1 MQDIYLK
8 KYCLF
13 KKEQINL
20 FDFLAI
26 SPINLYNDNYNS
38 IYKEFE
44 KQKIIKKYGGEE
56 KKINEIFKSY
66 NIIRD
71 IKEIC
76 FGDIKLFG
84 LLEQK

>member
-56 KKINEIFKSY
+56 KKLMKYLNH
-66 NIIRD
+66 II
-71 IKEIC
+71 
-76 FGDIKLFG
+76 L
-84 LLEQK
+84 